1 MELPPKL
8 PICEHDSQSS
18 ATLFDLAQ
26 KQRRI
31 EQLEDQSGEPAFWN
45 DAKKA
50 QRTMQE
56 LAHLKKER
64 EDYQQLKSQLDD
76 AEDLIELARID
87 PSLESQVA
95 EEFERFSSEL
105 ASQELAI
112 MLNKPD
118 DQKDAI
124 LTINAGQ
131 GGTEAQDWSEMLER
145 MYIRWA
151 ERQGY
156 KVTLLDELA
165 GEGAGIKSATL
176 EIKGEN
182 AFGYLKTENG
192 VHRIVRISPFDS
204 NARRHTSF
212 ASIYAYPIL
221 EEESTEIPINPAFLQ
236 RDTYRSGG
244 KGGQNVNK
252 VETAVRLTYKYT
264 DTEGNPHTVIAACQ
278 EERSQFQNG
287 ERAMKMLKS
296 RIAAI
301 IRELEEARLATIEG
315 SKKSITWGSQIRSY
329 VFQPYTMVKDHRTKV
344 AKTDVQAVMDGDIT
358 DFMKSYLLYE
368 GGKLKVTE
376 SAEDEV

>member
-1 MELPPKL
+1 
-8 PICEHDSQSS
+8 
-18 ATLFDLAQ
+18 
-26 KQRRI
+26 
-31 EQLEDQSGEPAFWN
+31 
-45 DAKKA
+45 
-50 QRTMQE
+50 MQE

-64 EDYQQLKSQLDD
+64 EDYQTLRSRLDD
-76 AEDLIELARID
+76 AEDLMELARMD
-87 PSLESQVA
+87 PSLADQVA
-95 EEFERFSSEL
+95 QEFEGITNEL
-105 ASQELAI
+105 SQQELDI

-118 DQKDAI
+118 DRKDAI

-192 VHRIVRISPFDS
+192 VHRLVRISPFDS

-212 ASIYAYPIL
+212 ASIYAYPVL
-221 EEESTEIPINPAFLQ
+221 EEESTEIILNPALLQ

-264 DTEGNPHTVIAACQ
+264 DAEGGQHTVVAACQ
-278 EERSQFQNG
+278 EERSQLHNG
-287 ERAMKMLKS
+287 DRAMKMLKS

-301 IRELEEARLATIEG
+301 DRELEEARLAAIEG
-315 SKKSITWGSQIRSY
+315 SKKRITWGSQIRSY

-358 DFMKSYLLYE
+358 EFMKSYLLYE
-368 GGKLKVTE
+368 GGKLKVVDTE
-376 SAEDEV
+376 EEEI